1 MKRTIFLP
9 LGFLLLLGAYS
20 PSTSQAANLVQNG
33 GFESGDFTGWTNTGN
48 TGFTTVANWAPHSGT
63 FSAWI
68 GPTGSNGFISQ
79 GLATTTGQSY
89 TVSFWLANFVPG
101 TTEEPN
107 GFHLSWGGSEIFSLV
122 NAPLFG
128 YTQYSFVE
136 QATSSSTTLTVG
148 GFRND
153 PTFFYLDDVDVSPVP
168 IPGAVWLLGSGIVG
182 LIGLKP
188 RRGKEV

>member
-89 TVSFWLANFVPG
+89 TVSFWLANYVSG
-101 TTEEPN
+101 TTEDPN
-107 GFHLSWGGSEIFSLV
+107 EFRLYWAGVEIFNLV
-122 NAPLFG
+122 NAPSFDF
-128 YTQYSFVE
+128 TQYSFVA
-136 QATSSSTTLTVG
+136 QATSSWTILTM

-153 PTFFYLDDVDVSPVP
+153 IDLFNLDDVDVSPVP

-182 LIGLKP
+182 LIGLK
-188 RRGKEV
+188 RRMRK